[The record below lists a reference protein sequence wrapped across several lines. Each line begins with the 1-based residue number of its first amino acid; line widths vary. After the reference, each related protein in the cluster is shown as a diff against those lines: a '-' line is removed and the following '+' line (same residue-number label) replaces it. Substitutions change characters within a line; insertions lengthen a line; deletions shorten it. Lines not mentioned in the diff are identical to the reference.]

1 MAEPKKARTVEID
14 PNRTLSFEE
23 YDDLLRHARN
33 SSMWYL
39 GRFPSHSSK
48 IRQRLYEKGYPKED
62 VKHLG
67 LDGEVE
73 LSNIVED
80 TMVELDLLHMLD
92 DELYI
97 ESKLKSSI
105 AKGKGASLAA
115 RELKYNGIPENEIEA
130 VLDTLED
137 ELEDRQN
144 EAVDKAAQKVMRSST
159 FRKAEKAWQKSMV
172 LSGGLRAKGFDR
184 DLVDSWMDSNS
195 ELFED

>member
-14 PNRTLSFEE
+14 PNKTLGFDE
-23 YDDLLRHARN
+23 YDELVRHARN

-39 GRFPSHSSK
+39 GRFASHSSK
-48 IRQRLYEKGYPKED
+48 IRQRLYEKGYPKDD

-67 LDGEVE
+67 LDGELE

-80 TMVELDLLHMLD
+80 TMAELELLHMLD

-97 ESKLKSSI
+97 ESKLKASI

-115 RELKYNGIPENEIEA
+115 RELKYNGIPEDEIDA
-130 VLDTLED
+130 VLDTIED

-144 EAVDKAAQKVMRSST
+144 EAVDKAAQKIMRST
-159 FRKAEKAWQKSMV
+159 PFRKAERSWQKSMV

-184 DLVDSWMDSNS
+184 ELVDSWMDSNS
-195 ELFED
+195 EIFED